1 MRRCQI
7 AAADIRP
14 DGTKIPAIES
24 AVFRSRPIQRTDMND
39 KAKPDFQTREIHA
52 GVSPDPVTGAILTPI
67 YQSTTYVQESVGRYM
82 DKGYSYSRSGN
93 PTVVALENKIT
104 SLENGYGSA
113 CFATG
118 MAATSATM
126 MALLDQGDHCIV
138 SDVVYGGTHRL
149 STRVLSRFGIRFSF
163 VDTSG
168 PANVKEALRS
178 DTRLIFTETP
188 ANPTLKLTDIA
199 AISEIA
205 SARGIPHVV
214 DNTFLTPYF
223 QRPLELGADISLH
236 STTKFMEGHN
246 VSVGGS
252 ITANSEE
259 LLEPIRFTR
268 NCLGS
273 NMSPMVAFYTLQ
285 GCKTLSTRIRAQS
298 DNALRVAEFLTSH
311 DRVERVC
318 YPGLDSFP
326 QKELADRQAS
336 GHGSMLW
343 FEVRGGVKAGKRLMD
358 TLKLWSL
365 AENLG
370 SVESLVTHSV
380 TMTHADMPR
389 EERLAAGITDGLVRL
404 SAGLE
409 SADDLISDL
418 KQALDRL

>member
-1 MRRCQI
+1 MSDDRQ
-7 AAADIRP
+7 
-14 DGTKIPAIES
+14 
-24 AVFRSRPIQRTDMND
+24 
-39 KAKPDFQTREIHA
+39 PDFKTREVRA

-67 YQSTTYVQESVGRYM
+67 YQSTTYVQESVDTYM
-82 DKGYSYSRSGN
+82 AKGYSYSRSGN
-93 PTVVALENKIT
+93 PTVAALENRIT
-104 SLENGYGSA
+104 ALEGGFGSA

-118 MAATSATM
+118 MAATSCTLM
-126 MALLDQGDHCIV
+126 GLLNAGDHVIL
-138 SDVVYGGTHRL
+138 SDVVYGGTHRV
-149 STRVLSRFGIRFSF
+149 TTKVLNRFNLQASF
-163 VDTSG
+163 VDTSQPG
-168 PANVKEALRS
+168 NVKEAIRGN
-178 DTRLIFTETP
+178 TRLIFTETP

-205 SARGIPHVV
+205 KANGIPHVV
-214 DNTFLTPYF
+214 DNTFLTPYY
-223 QRPLELGADISLH
+223 QRPLELGADITLH

-246 VSVGGS
+246 ISVGGS
-252 ITANSEE
+252 ITAQSEAH
-259 LLEPIRFTR
+259 LEDIKFVR

-285 GCKTLSTRIRAQS
+285 GCKTMSTRLEAQS
-298 DNALRVAEFLTSH
+298 ANALAIATFLETH
-311 DRVERVC
+311 PMVERVA

-343 FEVRGGVKAGKRLMD
+343 FEVKGGVAAGKKLMD
-358 TLKLWSL
+358 TLQLWSL

-389 EERLAAGITDGLVRL
+389 EERMAAGITDGLVRL

-409 SADDLISDL
+409 SVDDLIIDL
-418 KQALDRL
+418 KQALDGL

>member
-1 MRRCQI
+1 MS
-7 AAADIRP
+7 
-14 DGTKIPAIES
+14 TE
-24 AVFRSRPIQRTDMND
+24 D
-39 KAKPDFQTREIHA
+39 KRHFKTREVHA
-52 GVSPDPVTGAILTPI
+52 GVRPDPVTGAILTPI
-67 YQSTTYVQESVGRYM
+67 YQTTTFVQESVDQYLE
-82 DKGYSYSRSGN
+82 KGYSYSRSGN
-93 PTVVALENKIT
+93 PTVTALEQRIT
-104 SLENGYGSA
+104 ALEGGAGSL

-118 MAATSATM
+118 MAATSCTI
-126 MALLDQGDHCIV
+126 MALVGTGDHVIL
-138 SDVVYGGTHRL
+138 SDVVYGGTHRV
-149 STRVLSRFGIRFSF
+149 STKVLNRWGLQCSF
-163 VDTSG
+163 VDTSN
-168 PANVKEALRS
+168 PDNVQQAIR
-178 DTRLIFTETP
+178 DNTRLIFTESP

-199 AISEIA
+199 AVSEV
-205 SARGIPHVV
+205 ARAAKIPHVV

-252 ITANSEE
+252 ITAADPAHIEQ
-259 LLEPIRFTR
+259 IMFVR

-273 NMSPMVAFYTLQ
+273 NMTPMVAFYTLQ
-285 GCKTLSTRIRAQS
+285 GVKTMSTRLEAQS
-298 DNALRVAEFLTSH
+298 ANALKVAQFLETH
-311 DRVERVC
+311 PMVERVT

-343 FEVRGGVKAGKRLMD
+343 FEVKGGVASGKKLMD
-358 TLKLWSL
+358 TLQLWSL

-380 TMTHADMPR
+380 TMTHADMPV

-409 SADDLISDL
+409 DADDLIADL
-418 KQALDRL
+418 KQALDQL

>member
-1 MRRCQI
+1 MSDDRQ
-7 AAADIRP
+7 
-14 DGTKIPAIES
+14 
-24 AVFRSRPIQRTDMND
+24 
-39 KAKPDFQTREIHA
+39 PDFKTREVHA

-67 YQSTTYVQESVGRYM
+67 YQSTTYVQESVDTYM
-82 DKGYSYSRSGN
+82 EKGYSYSRSGN
-93 PTVVALENKIT
+93 PTVVALENRIT
-104 SLENGYGSA
+104 ALEGGFGSA

-118 MAATSATM
+118 MAATSCTLM
-126 MALLDQGDHCIV
+126 GLLNAGDHVIL
-138 SDVVYGGTHRL
+138 SDVVYGGTHRV
-149 STRVLSRFGIRFSF
+149 TTKVLNRFNLQASF
-163 VDTSG
+163 VDTSEPG
-168 PANVKEALRS
+168 NVKEAIR
-178 DTRLIFTETP
+178 DNTRLIFTETP

-205 SARGIPHVV
+205 RANGIPHVV
-214 DNTFLTPYF
+214 DNTFLTPYY
-223 QRPLELGADISLH
+223 QRPLELGADITLH

-246 VSVGGS
+246 ISVGGS
-252 ITANSEE
+252 ITAESEAH
-259 LLEPIRFTR
+259 LEDIKFVR

-285 GCKTLSTRIRAQS
+285 GCKTMSTRLEAQS
-298 DNALRVAEFLTSH
+298 ANALAIATFLETH
-311 DRVERVC
+311 PMVERVA

-343 FEVRGGVKAGKRLMD
+343 FEVKGGVASGKKLMD
-358 TLKLWSL
+358 TLQLWSL

-389 EERLAAGITDGLVRL
+389 EERMAAGITDGLVRL

-409 SADDLISDL
+409 SSDDLIIDL
-418 KQALDRL
+418 KQALDGL

>member
-1 MRRCQI
+1 MSEDRQ
-7 AAADIRP
+7 
-14 DGTKIPAIES
+14 
-24 AVFRSRPIQRTDMND
+24 
-39 KAKPDFQTREIHA
+39 PDFETREVHA
-52 GVSPDPVTGAILTPI
+52 GVRPDPVTGAILTPI
-67 YQSTTYVQESVGRYM
+67 YQSTTYVQESVDQYM
-82 DKGYSYSRSGN
+82 AKGYSYSRSGN
-93 PTVVALENKIT
+93 PTVTALEEKIT
-104 SLENGYGSA
+104 SLENGLGSA

-118 MAATSATM
+118 MAATSSTM
-126 MALLDQGDHCIV
+126 MALLNAGDHCIL

-149 STRVLSRFGIRFSF
+149 STRILTRFGVSYSF
-163 VDTSG
+163 VDTSS
-168 PANVKEALRS
+168 PSSVKNAIQ
-178 DTRLIFTETP
+178 DNTRMIFTETP

-205 SARGIPHVV
+205 RARSIPHVV

-223 QRPLELGADISLH
+223 QRPLDLGADVSLH

-252 ITANSEE
+252 ITAADEGM
-259 LLEPIRFTR
+259 LENIRFVR

-285 GCKTLSTRIRAQS
+285 GCKTMSTRLKAQS
-298 DNALRVAEFLTSH
+298 ANALAVARFLETH
-311 DRVERVC
+311 NMVERVA
-318 YPGLDSFP
+318 YPGLNSFP
-326 QKELADRQAS
+326 QKTLADRQSS
-336 GHGSMLW
+336 GYGSMLW
-343 FEVRGGVKAGKRLMD
+343 FEVKGGVASGKKLMD

-389 EERLAAGITDGLVRL
+389 EERMAAGITDGLVRL

-409 SADDLISDL
+409 TAEDLIIDL
-418 KQALDRL
+418 KQALDGL

>member
-1 MRRCQI
+1 MS
-7 AAADIRP
+7 ADN
-14 DGTKIPAIES
+14 KH
-24 AVFRSRPIQRTDMND
+24 
-39 KAKPDFQTREIHA
+39 DFKTREVHA

-67 YQSTTYVQESVGRYM
+67 YQSTTYVQESVDQYLE
-82 DKGYSYSRSGN
+82 KGFSYSRSGN
-93 PTVVALENKIT
+93 PTVTALEARIT
-104 SLENGYGSA
+104 ALEGGAGSL

-118 MAATSATM
+118 MAATSCTIV
-126 MALLDQGDHCIV
+126 ALVNAGDHVIL
-138 SDVVYGGTHRL
+138 SDVVYGGTHRV
-149 STRVLSRFGIRFSF
+149 TTKVLNRWGLECSF
-163 VDTSG
+163 VDTSN
-168 PANVKEALRS
+168 PQNVKDAIR
-178 DTRLIFTETP
+178 DNTKLIFTETP

-199 AISEIA
+199 AVSEIA
-205 SARGIPHVV
+205 QAAGIPHVV
-214 DNTFLTPYF
+214 DNTFLTPYY

-252 ITANSEE
+252 ITAKNAEHIE
-259 LLEPIRFTR
+259 QIMFVR

-285 GCKTLSTRIRAQS
+285 GCKTMSTRLEAQS
-298 DNALRVAEFLTSH
+298 ANALKVAEFLETH
-311 DRVERVC
+311 NMVERVA

-326 QKELADRQAS
+326 QKTLADAQAS

-343 FEVRGGVKAGKRLMD
+343 FEVKGGVASGKQLMD
-358 TLKLWSL
+358 TLELWSL

-380 TMTHADMPR
+380 TMTHADMPVK
-389 EERLAAGITDGLVRL
+389 ERLVAGITDGLVRL

-409 SADDLISDL
+409 SADDLITDL

>member
-1 MRRCQI
+1 MS
-7 AAADIRP
+7 D
-14 DGTKIPAIES
+14 
-24 AVFRSRPIQRTDMND
+24 D
-39 KAKPDFQTREIHA
+39 KSTGFKTREVHA

-67 YQSTTYVQESVGRYM
+67 YQSTTYVQESVDKYL

-93 PTVVALENKIT
+93 PTVTALENRIT
-104 SLENGYGSA
+104 ALEGGVGSL

-118 MAATSATM
+118 MAATSCTIMGLVNAGEHM
-126 MALLDQGDHCIV
+126 IL
-138 SDVVYGGTHRL
+138 SDVVYGGTHRI
-149 STRVLSRFGIRFSF
+149 TTKVMNRFGVECSF
-163 VDTSG
+163 VDT
-168 PANVKEALRS
+168 ADANNVKAAIR
-178 DTRLIFTETP
+178 DNTRLIFTETP

-199 AISEIA
+199 AVSEV
-205 SARGIPHVV
+205 ARAHGIPHVV

-223 QRPLELGADISLH
+223 QRPLELGADITLH

-246 VSVGGS
+246 ITVGGS
-252 ITANSEE
+252 ITAASQEH
-259 LLEPIRFTR
+259 IDKIMFVR

-285 GCKTLSTRIRAQS
+285 GCKTMSTRLEAQS
-298 DNALRVAEFLTSH
+298 ANALKIANFLETH
-311 DRVERVC
+311 PMVERVA

-326 QKELADRQAS
+326 QKALADSQAS

-343 FEVRGGVKAGKRLMD
+343 FEVKGGVESGKKLMD
-358 TLKLWSL
+358 ALELWSL

-389 EERLAAGITDGLVRL
+389 EERMKAGITDGLVRL

-409 SADDLISDL
+409 SSDDLIDDL
-418 KQALDRL
+418 KQALNGLS

>member
-1 MRRCQI
+1 MS
-7 AAADIRP
+7 
-14 DGTKIPAIES
+14 G
-24 AVFRSRPIQRTDMND
+24 ND
-39 KAKPDFQTREIHA
+39 DRHFKTREVRA
-52 GVSPDPVTGAILTPI
+52 GVRPDPVTGAILTPI
-67 YQSTTYVQESVGRYM
+67 YQTTTYVQESVDKYLE
-82 DKGYSYSRSGN
+82 KGYSYSRSGN
-93 PTVVALENKIT
+93 PTVSALEEKIT
-104 SLENGYGSA
+104 ALEGGAGSL

-118 MAATSATM
+118 MAATSCTIM
-126 MALLDQGDHCIV
+126 GLVGSGDHAIL
-138 SDVVYGGTHRL
+138 SDVVYGGTHRV
-149 STRVLSRFGIRFSF
+149 STKVLNRWGLECSF
-163 VDTSG
+163 VDTSD
-168 PANVKEALRS
+168 PENIKRAIQENTK
-178 DTRLIFTETP
+178 LIFTETP

-199 AISEIA
+199 AVSEVSQA
-205 SARGIPHVV
+205 AGIPHVV
-214 DNTFLTPYF
+214 DNTFLTPFY

-252 ITANSEE
+252 ITAASQDH
-259 LLEPIRFTR
+259 LDQIMFVR

-273 NMSPMVAFYTLQ
+273 NMTPMVAFYTLQ
-285 GCKTLSTRIRAQS
+285 GVKTMSTRLEAQS
-298 DNALRVAEFLTSH
+298 ANALKVARFLETH
-311 DRVERVC
+311 PNVDRVC

-343 FEVRGGVKAGKRLMD
+343 FEVHGGVESGKTLMD
-358 TLKLWSL
+358 ALQLWSL

-409 SADDLISDL
+409 SAEDLIADL
-418 KQALDRL
+418 RQALDAL

>member
-1 MRRCQI
+1 MIELRSFQNQLLGKLMS
-7 AAADIRP
+7 
-14 DGTKIPAIES
+14 GTDNRHFK
-24 AVFRSRPIQRTDMND
+24 
-39 KAKPDFQTREIHA
+39 TREVRA
-52 GVSPDPVTGAILTPI
+52 GVRPDPVTGAILTPI
-67 YQSTTYVQESVGRYM
+67 YQTTTYVQESVDKYLE
-82 DKGYSYSRSGN
+82 KGYSYSRSGN
-93 PTVVALENKIT
+93 PTVTALETKIT
-104 SLENGYGSA
+104 ALEGGVGSL

-118 MAATSATM
+118 MAATSCTIM
-126 MALLDQGDHCIV
+126 GMVGSGDHIIL

-149 STRVLSRFGIRFSF
+149 STKVLNRWGLECSF
-163 VDTSG
+163 VDT
-168 PANVKEALRS
+168 ADANNVKNAIR
-178 DTRLIFTETP
+178 DNTRLIFTETP

-199 AISEIA
+199 AVSEV
-205 SARGIPHVV
+205 ARAAGIPHVV

-252 ITANSEE
+252 ITAASQEH
-259 LLEPIRFTR
+259 LEKIMFVR

-273 NMSPMVAFYTLQ
+273 NMTPMVAFYTLQ
-285 GCKTLSTRIRAQS
+285 GVKTMSTRLEAQS
-298 DNALRVAEFLTSH
+298 ANALKVAQFLETH
-311 DRVERVC
+311 PNVDRVC
-318 YPGLDSFP
+318 YPGLESFP

-343 FEVRGGVKAGKRLMD
+343 FEVHGGVESGKKLMD
-358 TLKLWSL
+358 ALQLWSL

-380 TMTHADMPR
+380 TMTHADMPV

-409 SADDLISDL
+409 SAEDLIADL
-418 KQALDRL
+418 KQALDAL

>member
-1 MRRCQI
+1 MI
-7 AAADIRP
+7 ELP
-14 DGTKIPAIES
+14 FFKIQPPGKQMS
-24 AVFRSRPIQRTDMND
+24 GND
-39 KAKPDFQTREIHA
+39 EQDFKTREVHA

-67 YQSTTYVQESVGRYM
+67 YQTTTYVQESVDKYLE
-82 DKGYSYSRSGN
+82 KGYSYSRSGN
-93 PTVVALENKIT
+93 PTVTALEEKIT
-104 SLENGYGSA
+104 ALEGGVGSL

-118 MAATSATM
+118 MAATSCTIIGM
-126 MALLDQGDHCIV
+126 VGTGDHIIL
-138 SDVVYGGTHRL
+138 SDVVYGGTHRV
-149 STRVLSRFGIRFSF
+149 STKVLNRWGLECSF
-163 VDTSG
+163 VDTSDA
-168 PANVKEALRS
+168 ANVKNAIR
-178 DTRLIFTETP
+178 DNTKLIFTETP

-199 AISEIA
+199 AVSEVA
-205 SARGIPHVV
+205 KAAGIPHVV

-223 QRPLELGADISLH
+223 QRPLELGADITLH

-252 ITANSEE
+252 ITAASQEH
-259 LLEPIRFTR
+259 LDKIMFVR

-273 NMSPMVAFYTLQ
+273 NMTPMVAFYTLQ
-285 GCKTLSTRIRAQS
+285 GVKTMSTRLEAQS
-298 DNALRVAEFLTSH
+298 ANALKVAQFLETH
-311 DRVERVC
+311 AHVDRVC

-326 QKELADRQAS
+326 QKELADSQAS

-343 FEVRGGVKAGKRLMD
+343 FEVHGGVESGKKLMD
-358 TLKLWSL
+358 ALQLWSL

-409 SADDLISDL
+409 SADDLIADL
-418 KQALDRL
+418 KQALDSL